1 MLYKVD
7 TLVSSRFRY
16 IVDASSKEGAI
27 DAVEWRLDERSGE
40 YFDEFS
46 QKDLGETIIDAGE
59 ITKEEFLA
67 MNEALKNSRDEIGSP
82 WLGEKAIKRLMIDSE

>member
-16 IVDASSKEGAI
+16 IIEASDMSSAMN
-27 DAVEWRLDERSGE
+27 AVELRLDDQAVE

-46 QKDLGETIIDAGE
+46 QKDLGEIIIDAGE

-67 MNEALKNSRDEIGSP
+67 MNEALKNSTNEIGSP
-82 WLGEKAIKRLMIDSE
+82 WLGEKIIKRLIVSNT